1 MSIVGVENFKSFPP
15 QLLTFKF
22 YFFRLT
28 LFNTIPTV
36 WTIFVEF
43 LFATPFPNAFP
54 PTVNA
59 ATKALNINCKSKF
72 NPNCSVIFIDI
83 NALIA
88 PLNTPHISPTTSAH
102 IFATFGAFLINLI
115 ELFDPFTFL
124 VAFAWNSFSSATV
137 TATPIISN
145 PIPTNITNSKIK
157 IAGIRLK
164 FVIPFEDMNE
174 KTIDKINVVKN
185 IFISH
190 PILNY
195 TPNSG
200 VRKKRS

>member
-1 MSIVGVENFKSFPP
+1 MFNLYLSSIDHYLKNLFSPFP
-15 QLLTFKF
+15 
-22 YFFRLT
+22 
-28 LFNTIPTV
+28 TIC
-36 WTIFVEF
+36 TISVDL
-43 LFATPFPNAFP
+43 LFAIFFPNAFP
-54 PTVNA
+54 PTVIA
-59 ATKALNINCKSKF
+59 DTKAESKNCKSIF
-72 NPNCSVIFIDI
+72 SPNCDVILTAIS
-83 NALIA
+83 ALIA

-185 IFISH
+185 IFINH

-195 TPNSG
+195 TPISG
-200 VRKKRS
+200 VSKKRTYENR